1 MLDGASAPM
10 RAICVVA
17 ASAAHYTYVKYAP
30 LRCSAALS
38 I

>member
-1 MLDGASAPM
+1 MIDGSSAPM

-17 ASAAHYTYVKYAP
+17 ASAAHYAYVEYAS
-30 LRCSAALS
+30 LRCSAAPT